1 MKSGMRDG
9 PGLQVGG
16 WAASLVSGVKEWN
29 LSDAIGWAGALG
41 LNDCWLCAG
50 AGGLSILGDR
60 S

>member
-1 MKSGMRDG
+1 M
-9 PGLQVGG
+9 
-16 WAASLVSGVKEWN
+16 SGVKEWN
-29 LSDAIGWAGALG
+29 LSDAIGRAGALG